1 MLLRSPSIDVAQE
14 RNHRRAWKE
23 SIDKCVFVGSTF
35 LHPIHS
41 AATESNWLATDMQSH
56 FSEITNQRNGAVFF
70 AVRIVPL
77 GRDLRNCRAFD
88 FAEDLLLQRFRLSR
102 KQ

>member
-1 MLLRSPSIDVAQE
+1 MCFCWFYILTSDSFS
-14 RNHRRAWKE
+14 RNGE
-23 SIDKCVFVGSTF
+23 QLV
-35 LHPIHS
+35 
-41 AATESNWLATDMQSH
+41 SNWLRSGTRIDMQSH

-77 GRDLRNCRAFD
+77 GRNHRNCRAFD